1 MTYWYPKM
9 FGRVMNEPLG
19 KVHFWL
25 TFIFYNMTFFPMHI
39 IGMGGQMRRIYDPT
53 IYDFL
58 KPQQPLNVFISL
70 SAFALFAVQILFAIN
85 FLWSLKFGKK
95 APQNPWDD
103 NGLEWSLPNPA
114 PHGNWERTP
123 NVYRGPYE
131 FSSPEAGSAD
141 FLPQNLKLPTDRD
154 PVPGAGVY
162 SNKLGMWVFLASDVM
177 FFTALIGSYIVLRFG
192 VTEPWAKPGAV
203 LNVPLTAVNTFLL
216 ICSSVSMVKAYAAIA
231 DGKKYFLR
239 AVPGKLLRDG
249 GLKFWLLVTMMCGA
263 AFVGVQLVEYIKLV
277 GHGFT
282 PAGFREG
289 SLLAEHAVADPVKYG
304 AAAAGMYGST
314 FFTMTGFHG
323 SHVTCGVISM
333 TYLYFTKVLPE
344 KYSPQDYRGIEVIGL
359 YWHFVDLVWIILFT
373 IVYLI

>member
-1 MTYWYPKM
+1 M
-9 FGRVMNEPLG
+9 
-19 KVHFWL
+19 
-25 TFIFYNMTFFPMHI
+25 
-39 IGMGGQMRRIYDPT
+39 MRATQVVDEMRP
-53 IYDFL
+53 
-58 KPQQPLNVFISL
+58 PV
-70 SAFALFAVQILFAIN
+70 
-85 FLWSLKFGKK
+85 
-95 APQNPWDD
+95 
-103 NGLEWSLPNPA
+103 PA
-114 PHGNWERTP
+114 E
-123 NVYRGPYE
+123 
-131 FSSPEAGSAD
+131 
-141 FLPQNLKLPTDRD
+141 
-154 PVPGAGVY
+154 PGAGVY
-162 SNKLGMWVFLASDVM
+162 SKKLGMWVFLASDVM

-192 VTEPWAKPGAV
+192 LSSPWAQPGAV
-203 LNVPLTAVNTFLL
+203 LNVPLTGLNTFLL

-249 GLKFWLLVTMMCGA
+249 GLKFWMLVTMLCGA
-263 AFVGVQLVEYIKLV
+263 AFVGVQVVEYIKLI

-289 SLLAEHAVADPVKYG
+289 SLLAEHAAADPVKYG

-323 SHVTCGVISM
+323 FHVTCGVISM